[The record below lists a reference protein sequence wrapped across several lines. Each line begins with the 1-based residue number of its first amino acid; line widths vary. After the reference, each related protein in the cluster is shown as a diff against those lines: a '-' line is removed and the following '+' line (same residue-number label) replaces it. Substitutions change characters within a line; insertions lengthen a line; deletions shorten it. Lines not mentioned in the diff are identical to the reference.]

1 MSDFLDKVKGK
12 VDEGISKISSKSKE
26 AIELAQL
33 RNQLRHLGKE
43 KEEKINALGRLAY
56 DMLRKDEYNEQRL
69 KELYLHINEVDR
81 QIVNVEEEIKKVQA
95 MSASEDIGIVARC
108 ECGAGITAN
117 QKFCASCGG
126 DVKAVTMQPSAPQEV
141 MKRCSTCGAE
151 IKETAKFCGKCGAKQ

>member
-43 KEEKINALGRLAY
+43 KEEKINQLGRLVY
-56 DMLRKDEYNEQRL
+56 DMLRKEEYEEQ
-69 KELYLHINEVDR
+69 KIKDFYPSINAIDR
-81 QIVNVEEEIKKVQA
+81 QIVNVEEEIKKIQE
-95 MSASEDIGIVARC
+95 MSASADISIVARC
-108 ECGAGITAN
+108 ECGAEITAN
-117 QKFCASCGG
+117 QKFCASCGR
-126 DVKAVTMQPSAPQEV
+126 DVKEVTMQALAPQEG